1 MRIVRSIMLKGAM
14 LAELQ
19 FDMLALGG
27 LMALAMIIAVSRF
40 RRTLE
45 GAGLVE
51 CRPGRVSAWTI
62 GLRQAVEPDERQFVP
77 IAPLKGDPSV
87 NDMEEAAAAQPFWI
101 PPFQD
106 RPLAIRKQ
114 VFANADHLG
123 GVKARLEHRTNGIAA
138 VNRAFGNL
146 VVIKGGERTHQ
157 RRRG

>member
-51 CRPGRVSAWTI
+51 CRAFVGWAKARSAVPTCGLAVPR
-62 GLRQAVEPDERQFVP
+62 GLRC
-77 IAPLKGDPSV
+77 
-87 NDMEEAAAAQPFWI
+87 AQPTL
-101 PPFQD
+101 
-106 RPLAIRKQ
+106 R
-114 VFANADHLG
+114 AD
-123 GVKARLEHRTNGIAA
+123 
-138 VNRAFGNL
+138 FG
-146 VVIKGGERTHQ
+146 
-157 RRRG
+157 